1 MPTPTNTRGNKHPA
15 SRRPA
20 DLNIQA
26 RNPTFDLKALMEK
39 HRYWHSDDPVL
50 THFFNAMQA
59 TFPQGERF
67 FIDSARDARDAIG
80 EENLTPEA
88 REDVKRF
95 IRQEAI
101 HGKAHDDWNAVLIG
115 LGYARMK
122 EFDED
127 IEKDRT
133 WARKNIGAKWRI
145 SMTAA
150 AEHMTASFAR
160 VMLHKRPDLVN
171 NAQSPVRELLL
182 WHALE
187 EVEHKAV
194 CFDLYQQLHGGY
206 RLRATGMVF
215 AFIDF
220 MRHIYERQVY
230 LLKEDGLW
238 NFRNR
243 VKLMTQVWGPGGIVA
258 SLTPYLLEYFKPG
271 FHPWDTDERPAFEA
285 LFGREVRK
293 VSEVAA

>member
-1 MPTPTNTRGNKHPA
+1 MKYQ

-20 DLNIQA
+20 DLEITA
-26 RNPTFDLKALMEK
+26 RTPQFDLKALMEK
-39 HRYWHSDDPVL
+39 HRYWHSDDPVI
-50 THFFNAMQA
+50 THFFNAMQS

-80 EENLTPEA
+80 EKNLDAHQTD
-88 REDVKRF
+88 DVKRF

-101 HGKAHDDWNAVLIG
+101 HGKAHDEWNAVLIG

-127 IEKDRT
+127 IERDRT
-133 WARKNIGAKWRI
+133 WARKNISARWRI

-160 VMLHKRPDLVN
+160 LLLHKRPDLVD
-171 NAQSPVRELLL
+171 NAHSPVRELLL

-194 CFDLYQQLHGGY
+194 CFDLFQQLDGSY

-220 MRHIYERQVY
+220 MRHIYERHVY
-230 LLKEDGLW
+230 LLQQDGLW

-243 VKLMTQVWGPGGIVA
+243 VKLMAFVWGPGGVVA
-258 SLTPYLLEYFKPG
+258 GLTPYLLEYFKPG
-271 FHPWDTDERPAFEA
+271 FHPWDTDERPAFEEK
-285 LFGREVRK
+285 FGLEVRQ
-293 VSEVAA
+293 VSAVAA

>member
-1 MPTPTNTRGNKHPA
+1 MPAT

-20 DLNIQA
+20 DLQITA
-26 RNPTFDLKALMEK
+26 RQPSFDLEALMKK
-39 HRYWHSDDPVL
+39 HRYWHNDDPVM

-67 FIDSARDARDAIG
+67 FIDSARDACAAIG
-80 EENLTPEA
+80 EQNLDPQL
-88 REDVKRF
+88 RKDVKDF

-101 HGKAHDDWNAVLIG
+101 HGKAHDDWNAVLIAM
-115 LGYARMK
+115 GYPYMK

-133 WARKNIGAKWRI
+133 WARKKIGAKWRI

-160 VMLHKRPDLVN
+160 MLLHKRPDLIDN
-171 NAQSPVRELLL
+171 TASPVRELLL

-194 CFDLYQQLHGGY
+194 CFDLFQQLDGSY

-215 AFIDF
+215 AFVDF
-220 MRHIYERQVY
+220 LRHIYERQVY
-230 LLKEDGLW
+230 LLKQDGLW
-238 NFRNR
+238 TLRNR
-243 VKLMTQVWGPGGIVA
+243 IKLLTQVWGPGGIVA
-258 SLTPYLLEYFKPG
+258 SLAPYLLEYFKPD
-271 FHPWDTDERPAFEA
+271 FHPWDTDERPLFE
-285 LFGREVRK
+285 RK
-293 VSEVAA
+293 YGMAVKQVSAAAA

>member
-1 MPTPTNTRGNKHPA
+1 MTAMTAALAA
-15 SRRPA
+15 SRRPD
-20 DLNIQA
+20 DLTITA
-26 RNPTFDLKALMEK
+26 RQPSFDLKALMEK

-67 FIDSARDARDAIG
+67 FIDSARDACAEIG
-80 EENLTPEA
+80 EENLSPQQ

-101 HGKAHDDWNAVLIG
+101 HGKAHDDWNEVLIAM
-115 LGYARMK
+115 GYPYMK

-133 WARKNIGAKWRI
+133 WARKKIPAKWRI

-160 VMLHKRPDLVN
+160 VLLHKRPDLVD

-194 CFDLYQQLHGGY
+194 CFDLLQQLDDSY
-206 RLRATGMVF
+206 RVRATGLVF
-215 AFIDF
+215 AFVDF
-220 MRHIYERQVY
+220 LRHIYERQVY
-230 LLKEDGLW
+230 LLKQDGLW

-271 FHPWDTDERPAFEA
+271 FHPWDTDERPAFA
-285 LFGREVRK
+285 AKYAREVQQ
-293 VSEVAA
+293 VSSEA